1 MARKELN
8 LLEVFSY
15 HYVILF
21 VKKIIKKVWS
31 FLDSFKLSI
40 FSELKN
46 MQLVSFQNMKR
57 SDHISVYLP
66 LQTKI
71 VQIDN
76 KSIDHILSGSSFE

>member
-1 MARKELN
+1 M
-8 LLEVFSY
+8 
-15 HYVILF
+15 
-21 VKKIIKKVWS
+21 
-31 FLDSFKLSI
+31 DSFKLSI

-57 SDHISVYLP
+57 SDHISVYVL

>member
-1 MARKELN
+1 M
-8 LLEVFSY
+8 V
-15 HYVILF
+15 
-21 VKKIIKKVWS
+21 
-31 FLDSFKLSI
+31 
-40 FSELKN
+40 SELKN